1 MPWQR
6 RQVDRVGLVRGIERL
21 RPVDDERLGVR
32 SFGAR
37 DERDAVLPGDRQAR
51 IAERLDPEN
60 KVVSDKWLPIVPFDV
75 RAELPGD
82 RHASVRCNLPVS
94 IADRGHFLR
103 DPRKEVAPRVECRK
117 AGVEDPGVFHGE
129 EARPREQNQALG
141 RFPDGANRDRLQRA
155 GRLSR
160 RDG

>member
-51 IAERLDPEN
+51 IAERLSVLGDIIHHQTDQVTMMPLFYQGQAA
-60 KVVSDKWLPIVPFDV
+60 VLDR
-75 RAELPGD
+75 RA
-82 RHASVRCNLPVS
+82 S
-94 IADRGHFLR
+94 
-103 DPRKEVAPRVECRK
+103 
-117 AGVEDPGVFHGE
+117 
-129 EARPREQNQALG
+129 
-141 RFPDGANRDRLQRA
+141 RA
-155 GRLSR
+155 
-160 RDG
+160 